1 MTKPANIDEYF
12 AQLDLRSFEA
22 LSEIRSIIKLS
33 APDAEETFSYGMPCF
48 KQNGI
53 LVYYAAFKDHF
64 SLFPTGSGIKQFQ
77 DRLTNFKTS
86 KGTIQFKFG
95 DQLPVELITDIV
107 RFRIE
112 ENSFKKSKAKNKKF

>member
-1 MTKPANIDEYF
+1 MNKPNNVEEYYT
-12 AQLDLRSFEA
+12 QLDQLSHIA
-22 LSEIRSIIKLS
+22 LSELRSIIKQA

-77 DRLTNFKTS
+77 GRLTNFKTS

-95 DQLPVELITDIV
+95 DPLPVDLITEIV

-112 ENSFKKSKAKNKKF
+112 ENSLKKKKVR